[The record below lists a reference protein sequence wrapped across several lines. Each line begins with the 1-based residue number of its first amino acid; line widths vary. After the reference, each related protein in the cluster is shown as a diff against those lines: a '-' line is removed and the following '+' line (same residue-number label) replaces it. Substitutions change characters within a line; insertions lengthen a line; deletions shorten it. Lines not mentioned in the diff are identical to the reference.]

1 MRASRPSPGASYPV
15 KFASWPSTMFTPTAV
30 MKPVMTD
37 VATKRSSRPSRAAPA
52 TIMTSP
58 VTRARVYSD
67 RSGSGREPRS
77 TSATMIAIAPVD
89 WTAMNVVPVNSVPPT
104 IPNR

>member
-1 MRASRPSPGASYPV
+1 
-15 KFASWPSTMFTPTAV
+15 MFTPTAV

-37 VATKRSSRPSRAAPA
+37 VATKRSSRPRRATPA
-52 TIMTSP
+52 AIMTSP

-77 TSATMIAIAPVD
+77 TSATMMAIAPVD
-89 WTAMNVVPVNSVPPT
+89 WTAMKVVPVNSVPPI